1 AAGLATTKVVKL
13 YPQCSAPPSVSI
25 SSPAANAS
33 YTAPANLTINANAAD
48 SDGSVSKVEFFQ
60 GTTKLGEDVTA
71 PFSYNWSNV
80 AAGSYSLTTKATDNT
95 GLVTTSAPVSISV
108 NAPAAPTVNLTSP
121 AANSSYTAPASIS
134 IAANAADTD
143 GAIAKVEFFQGTTKV
158 GEDLDIPYN
167 FTWSNVAAGSY
178 SLTAKATDN
187 SGLVTTSAA
196 VNITVNAPIP
206 PTVAITSPATG
217 ASFMAPASITIAA
230 NATDAD
236 GTISKVEFFNG
247 ATKLG
252 EDATEPYSY
261 SWSNVAAG
269 NYNLTAKATD
279 NNGATTNSAVV
290 AVTVKAPVAPTVAL
304 TSPVANTIFMAPAS
318 ISITANAADADGS
331 IAKVEFFQGT
341 TKLGEDLSSPFSFS
355 WNNVA
360 AGTYSLT
367 AKATDNTNLVTTS
380 DPINI
385 MVNAPVPPTV
395 SITAPNNGASYT
407 APASLTIAVN
417 AADSDGSVSKVEFFQ
432 GFTKLGEDVTVP
444 FSYSWSNVAAGSYS
458 LTAKAT
464 DNNGQVT
471 TSAPV
476 SITVNESVPVASTMA
491 LTTTVTPAE
500 PWYGMYGPFEGA
512 GSIDLHV
519 SGGIAPYTY
528 RWHSGTGTQD
538 ISVASPG
545 LYSVT
550 VTDASGGKAQTTLYV
565 GRKNGPMTLASA
577 HLNASGAENR
587 DGSINLSVIGGVL
600 PYTYRWSNG
609 GTTEDLTGLPPGSY
623 SVDVMDAFGKVVTTW
638 LTVSS
643 PGTELSLVVAHK
655 NITKSSPDDGFIDLT
670 VKGGVG
676 PYTYRWNSGTASQ
689 DLPRVTA
696 GLYQVTVTDAN
707 GNTAFAS
714 VRVLA
719 PGELPSAKSPVT
731 DEIFQ
736 VAEPD
741 FVIYPNPTN
750 ARTSVKFKLPS
761 AGKYTLEL
769 YDSKGAKVK
778 TIKTGQAL
786 AKRYETL
793 EINLV
798 NYSPGLYMLKLITD
812 YKVTSKPLIIQ
823 P

>member
-33 YTAPANLTINANAAD
+33 YTAPANLTIAANAAD

-60 GTTKLGEDVTA
+60 GTTKLGEDVST

-80 AAGSYSLTTKATDNT
+80 AAG
-95 GLVTTSAPVSISV
+95 
-108 NAPAAPTVNLTSP
+108 
-121 AANSSYTAPASIS
+121 
-134 IAANAADTD
+134 
-143 GAIAKVEFFQGTTKV
+143 
-158 GEDLDIPYN
+158 
-167 FTWSNVAAGSY
+167 
-178 SLTAKATDN
+178 
-187 SGLVTTSAA
+187 
-196 VNITVNAPIP
+196 
-206 PTVAITSPATG
+206 
-217 ASFMAPASITIAA
+217 
-230 NATDAD
+230 
-236 GTISKVEFFNG
+236 
-247 ATKLG
+247 
-252 EDATEPYSY
+252 
-261 SWSNVAAG
+261 
-269 NYNLTAKATD
+269 NYNLTVKATD

-304 TSPVANTIFMAPAS
+304 TSPAANTIFMAPAS
-318 ISITANAADADGS
+318 ISINANAADADGS

-341 TKLGEDLSSPFSFS
+341 TKLGEDLSSPYNFTWS
-355 WNNVA
+355 NVA

-367 AKATDNTNLVTTS
+367 AKATDNTNLATTS
-380 DPINI
+380 APINI
-385 MVNAPVPPTV
+385 TVTAPVPPTV
-395 SITAPNNGASYT
+395 SITAPTNGAIYT
-407 APASLTIAVN
+407 APANLTITAN

-432 GFTKLGEDVTVP
+432 GITKLGEDVTVP

-458 LTAKAT
+458 LTAQAT

-476 SITVNESVPVASTMA
+476 SITVNERVPVASTMA

-519 SGGIAPYTY
+519 SGGTAPYTY

-550 VTDASGGKAQTTLYV
+550 VTDAVGGKAQTTLYL
-565 GRKNGPMTLASA
+565 GRKNGPMTLSSA

-623 SVDVMDAFGKVVTTW
+623 TVEVMDAFGKVVTTW
-638 LTVSS
+638 LTVSP

-655 NITKSSPDDGFIDLT
+655 NITTSSSDDGFIDLT

-676 PYTYRWNSGTASQ
+676 PYIYRWNSGTASQ

-719 PGELPSAKSPVT
+719 PGELPSAKSPIIN
-731 DEIFQ
+731 EIFQ
-736 VAEPD
+736 AAEPD

-750 ARTSVKFKLPS
+750 ARTSVKFKLS
-761 AGKYTLEL
+761 SSGKYTLEL

-778 TIKTGQAL
+778 TVATGQAQ
-786 AKRYETL
+786 AKKYETL

-798 NYSPGLYMLKLITD
+798 NYAPGLYMLKLITD
-812 YKVTSKPLIIQ
+812 SKAASKPLVIQ
-823 P
+823 L